1 MTLGQRAL
9 ATFPYYAV
17 FDRANTSAYIQIG
30 SQTATGSSDAQ
41 VFQIIVIVA
50 LVIFLFAMLIY
61 LIYLRRARIQAE
73 EWLEL
78 NKNTLFSQHSN
89 LKSEEEIL
97 DALVQCNKRKEE
109 DRKKQNA
116 SSSPNAQTTN
126 NLAS

>member
-1 MTLGQRAL
+1 M
-9 ATFPYYAV
+9 
-17 FDRANTSAYIQIG
+17 
-30 SQTATGSSDAQ
+30 
-41 VFQIIVIVA
+41 IIA

-116 SSSPNAQTTN
+116 SSSPNA
-126 NLAS
+126 

>member
-1 MTLGQRAL
+1 
-9 ATFPYYAV
+9 
-17 FDRANTSAYIQIG
+17 
-30 SQTATGSSDAQ
+30 
-41 VFQIIVIVA
+41 VFQIIVIIA

-126 NLAS
+126 NVAS